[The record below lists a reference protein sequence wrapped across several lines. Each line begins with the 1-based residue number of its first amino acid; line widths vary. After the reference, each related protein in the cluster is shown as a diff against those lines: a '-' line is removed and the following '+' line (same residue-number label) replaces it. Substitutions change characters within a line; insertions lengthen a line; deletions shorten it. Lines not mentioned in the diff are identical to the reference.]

1 MIQTTLPW
9 TYASRVTALTSEP
22 IEQNVQ
28 GSQGMYEL
36 LYFMRES
43 RTLTQYMK
51 QARKESTLVES
62 KTHDE
67 RDKLVR

>member
-1 MIQTTLPW
+1 ML
-9 TYASRVTALTSEP
+9 LTSEP

-51 QARKESTLVES
+51 PASKESTLVES

>member
-1 MIQTTLPW
+1 
-9 TYASRVTALTSEP
+9 
-22 IEQNVQ
+22 
-28 GSQGMYEL
+28 MYEL